1 MGFRLASI
9 CGAADDEVLEICKL
23 FIVEKNSLH
32 TDFVRLNS
40 ANEQLNERSV
50 NLETVKKVNK
60 FLLNFIILFTVA
72 QDVYV
77 VNVYSNSI

>member
-1 MGFRLASI
+1 MGWWVTTWMGFRLASI

-40 ANEQLNERSV
+40 ANE
-50 NLETVKKVNK
+50 
-60 FLLNFIILFTVA
+60 
-72 QDVYV
+72 
-77 VNVYSNSI
+77 